1 MEKFRFYYKNKKEE
15 LSLIKKYFKIIEIQ
29 NLYVVYESSIKEIR
43 KIKIDSLDILTKK
56 ERYILNNVL
65 LTSENYSDEYSW
77 TEYIAEQI
85 DKTIKYE
92 EYLDS
97 KVIL

>member
-15 LSLIKKYFKIIEIQ
+15 LLLIEKYFKVVKYFEIC
-29 NLYVVYESSIKEIR
+29 VIYESSIKEIR